1 MNKIIKTAVVNK
13 LENVKY
19 TCQINYTFLKKKQRW
34 QNWLNGKGKT
44 YLFIINFLALI
55 NTTYTSIFQRKTIII
70 MCQSFDK
77 LLHMYIAPKT
87 MEPVQKF
94 TAIKSLLP
102 WLFLY
107 KNLNNFILKKKKSP
121 LKTILIN
128 K

>member
-1 MNKIIKTAVVNK
+1 
-13 LENVKY
+13 
-19 TCQINYTFLKKKQRW
+19 
-34 QNWLNGKGKT
+34 
-44 YLFIINFLALI
+44 
-55 NTTYTSIFQRKTIII
+55 

-107 KNLNNFILKKKKSP
+107 KNLNNFIFKKKKKSP

>member
-1 MNKIIKTAVVNK
+1 
-13 LENVKY
+13 
-19 TCQINYTFLKKKQRW
+19 
-34 QNWLNGKGKT
+34 
-44 YLFIINFLALI
+44 
-55 NTTYTSIFQRKTIII
+55 

-107 KNLNNFILKKKKSP
+107 KNLNNFIF
-121 LKTILIN
+121 
-128 K
+128 